1 MLATADWPLRLAL
14 NTSFDVGSQVPLK
27 TARRSNGYHRSL
39 RLGGCASL
47 AALLILVGSQSLQNA
62 TANGDTRSLSFRNTH
77 TNEKLTITYKVNGR
91 YDDEA
96 LKKLNHVLRD
106 WREDQATSMDP
117 HLLDLIWDVY
127 RDVEAT
133 EPIAIVCGYRSPGTN
148 AMLRRRSS
156 GVAKFSQHMLGKA
169 MDFYIPGVP
178 LEKLREAGLR
188 AARGGVGFY
197 PSSNFVH
204 LDTGSVRH
212 WPRMPEAELAKV
224 MAKGPITAVAA
235 RKTDTKVASA
245 RFPNPF
251 AKLFGFSGEDEEDA
265 ETLAATAP
273 AARTAE
279 AKKPAPK
286 TSEKSSEKTSAKI
299 SEKSAERP
307 AAVAAAPAATTTPAS
322 RPASQPAGSFDLAS
336 ASSRPVELRPAR
348 AAGLV
353 NGGDASANAVI
364 SERGF
369 WQTSPDNSA
378 QLSAAAKSAAAS
390 AAARVASADVAS
402 TGNTPWPAPDRAATG
417 SALSYAPASHPSS
430 PSRPAAA
437 SAQPAARTAQ
447 AAPTPQR
454 DTTVAVKRGA
464 EPQATTTPAPS
475 SASAQTLAA
484 ALAQAKAGQQ
494 FNDPWMRA
502 MIVAPSA
509 GAFMSTSLL
518 GTTDFRT
525 LSPYLQKPSSSVMM
539 TFAKD
544 DPHLGMSTQRFA
556 GTAVVF
562 VSTVTFSRRTASL
575 R

>member
-1 MLATADWPLRLAL
+1 L
-14 NTSFDVGSQVPLK
+14 NTSFDAGSQVPLK
-27 TARRSNGYHRSL
+27 TAHGSKGYHRSL
-39 RLGGCASL
+39 RLGGCAGL
-47 AALLILVGSQSLQNA
+47 AGILILLGSQSLQNA
-62 TANGDTRSLSFRNTH
+62 TANGDTRSLTLRHTH

-106 WREDQATSMDP
+106 WREDQAISMDP

-127 RDVEAT
+127 REVEAT

-178 LEKLREAGLR
+178 LERLREAGLR
-188 AARGGVGFY
+188 ASRGGVGFY

-224 MAKGPITAVAA
+224 MAKGPIKGPLTAVAS
-235 RKTDTKVASA
+235 RKTDTKVASST
-245 RFPNPF
+245 RIPNPF
-251 AKLFGFSGEDEEDA
+251 AKLFGSGEEEEDA
-265 ETLAATAP
+265 ETIAATAP

-279 AKKPAPK
+279 AKKPAAK
-286 TSEKSSEKTSAKI
+286 ANDKSAKTHDKTN
-299 SEKSAERP
+299 EKSAERP
-307 AAVAAAPAATTTPAS
+307 AVVAAAATPAPAT
-322 RPASQPAGSFDLAS
+322 RPAQQGSFDLAS

-353 NGGDASANAVI
+353 NGGDTSANAVI

-369 WQTSPDNSA
+369 WPSSPDNSA
-378 QLSAAAKSAAAS
+378 QQSAAAQSAAA
-390 AAARVASADVAS
+390 ATAGRIASADS
-402 TGNTPWPAPDRAATG
+402 TSSTPWPAPDRAATG
-417 SALSYAPASHPSS
+417 TALSYAPASHPAS

-437 SAQPAARTAQ
+437 SASTASTSSATRTTQ
-447 AAPTPQR
+447 AAPSR
-454 DTTVAVKRGA
+454 DTTVAAKRAA
-464 EPQATTTPAPS
+464 EPAKAATPAAPATT
-475 SASAQTLAA
+475 AQSLAA

-509 GAFMSTSLL
+509 GGFMSTSLL
-518 GTTDFRT
+518 GTTDFRA

-539 TFAKD
+539 TFAN
-544 DPHLGMSTQRFA
+544 DPYLGMSTQRFA

>member
-1 MLATADWPLRLAL
+1 MLATAERPLRLAL
-14 NTSFDVGSQVPLK
+14 NTSFDAGSQVPLK
-27 TARRSNGYHRSL
+27 TARRSIGHHRSL
-39 RLGGCASL
+39 RFSGCASL
-47 AALLILVGSQSLQNA
+47 AALLILLGSQSLQNA
-62 TANGDTRSLSFRNTH
+62 TANGDTRSLTLRHTH
-77 TNEKLTITYKVNGR
+77 TNEKVTITYKVNGR

-127 RDVEAT
+127 REVEAT

-169 MDFYIPGVP
+169 MDFYIPGVS

-188 AARGGVGFY
+188 ASRGGVGFY

-212 WPRMPEAELAKV
+212 WPRMPDVELAKV
-224 MAKGPITAVAA
+224 MAKGPITAVAS

-251 AKLFGFSGEDEEDA
+251 AKLFGGGEEEEDA

-279 AKKPAPK
+279 AKKPAAKAADKSTDK
-286 TSEKSSEKTSAKI
+286 TTTEKS
-299 SEKSAERP
+299 
-307 AAVAAAPAATTTPAS
+307 AAVAAAPAT
-322 RPASQPAGSFDLAS
+322 RPAQQPAGSFDLAS

-348 AAGLV
+348 ATGLV
-353 NGGDASANAVI
+353 NGGDTSANSVI

-378 QLSAAAKSAAAS
+378 QMSAAAKSAAA
-390 AAARVASADVAS
+390 RVASTDP
-402 TGNTPWPAPDRAATG
+402 TGSTPWPAPDRAATP
-417 SALSYAPASHPSS
+417 SALAYAPAGHPAS
-430 PSRPAAA
+430 PSRPTTA
-437 SAQPAARTAQ
+437 SAPTASAPSAARTAQ
-447 AAPTPQR
+447 AAPTSQR

-464 EPQATTTPAPS
+464 EPQTATPPAPT
-475 SASAQTLAA
+475 SATPQSLAA
-484 ALAQAKAGQQ
+484 ALAQAKPGQQ

-525 LSPYLQKPSSSVMM
+525 LSTYLQKPSSSVMM
-539 TFAKD
+539 TFAKN

>member
-1 MLATADWPLRLAL
+1 MLATAERPLRLAL
-14 NTSFDVGSQVPLK
+14 NTSFDAGSQVPLK
-27 TARRSNGYHRSL
+27 TARSSNGHRRSL
-39 RLGGCASL
+39 RFSGCASL
-47 AALLILVGSQSLQNA
+47 AALLILLGSQSLQNA
-62 TANGDTRSLSFRNTH
+62 TANGDTRSLTLRHTH
-77 TNEKLTITYKVNGR
+77 TNEKVTITYKVNGR

-127 RDVEAT
+127 REVEAT

-169 MDFYIPGVP
+169 LDFYIPGVS

-188 AARGGVGFY
+188 ASRGGVGFY

-212 WPRMPEAELAKV
+212 WPRMPEVELAKV
-224 MAKGPITAVAA
+224 MAKGPITAVAS

-251 AKLFGFSGEDEEDA
+251 AKLFGGGEEEEDA

-279 AKKPAPK
+279 AKKPAAKAADKSTDK
-286 TSEKSSEKTSAKI
+286 TTTEKS
-299 SEKSAERP
+299 
-307 AAVAAAPAATTTPAS
+307 AAVAAAPAT
-322 RPASQPAGSFDLAS
+322 RPAQQPAGSFDLAS

-348 AAGLV
+348 ATGLV
-353 NGGDASANAVI
+353 NGGDTSANAVI

-369 WQTSPDNSA
+369 WQASPDNSA
-378 QLSAAAKSAAAS
+378 QMSAAAKS
-390 AAARVASADVAS
+390 AAARVASADP
-402 TGNTPWPAPDRAATG
+402 TGSTPWPAPDRAATP
-417 SALSYAPASHPSS
+417 SALAYAPAGHPAS
-430 PSRPAAA
+430 PSRPTTA
-437 SAQPAARTAQ
+437 SAPSAARTAQ
-447 AAPTPQR
+447 AAPTSQR

-464 EPQATTTPAPS
+464 EPEATTPPAPTS
-475 SASAQTLAA
+475 TTAQSLAA

-509 GAFMSTSLL
+509 GGFMSTSLL
-518 GTTDFRT
+518 GATDFRT
-525 LSPYLQKPSSSVMM
+525 LSPYLQKPASSVMM
-539 TFAKD
+539 TFAKN

>member
-1 MLATADWPLRLAL
+1 
-14 NTSFDVGSQVPLK
+14 
-27 TARRSNGYHRSL
+27 
-39 RLGGCASL
+39 
-47 AALLILVGSQSLQNA
+47 
-62 TANGDTRSLSFRNTH
+62 
-77 TNEKLTITYKVNGR
+77 
-91 YDDEA
+91 
-96 LKKLNHVLRD
+96 
-106 WREDQATSMDP
+106 
-117 HLLDLIWDVY
+117 
-127 RDVEAT
+127 
-133 EPIAIVCGYRSPGTN
+133 
-148 AMLRRRSS
+148 MLRRRSS
-156 GVAKFSQHMLGKA
+156 GVAQFSQHMLGKA

-188 AARGGVGFY
+188 ASRGGVGFY

-212 WPRMPEAELAKV
+212 WPRMPEVELAKV
-224 MAKGPITAVAA
+224 MAKGPITALAS

-251 AKLFGFSGEDEEDA
+251 AKLFGGGEEEEDA

-279 AKKPAPK
+279 AKKPAAK
-286 TSEKSSEKTSAKI
+286 ASEKSTD
-299 SEKSAERP
+299 KSADRP
-307 AAVAAAPAATTTPAS
+307 AAIAAAPTQTAQVT
-322 RPASQPAGSFDLAS
+322 RPVQQPAGSFDLAS
-336 ASSRPVELRPAR
+336 ASSRPVELRPPAR
-348 AAGLV
+348 V
-353 NGGDASANAVI
+353 NGGDTSANAVI

-378 QLSAAAKSAAAS
+378 QMSAAAKSAAA
-390 AAARVASADVAS
+390 RIASVDS
-402 TGNTPWPAPDRAATG
+402 TGSTPWPAPDRAATS
-417 SALSYAPASHPSS
+417 SALAYAPAAS
-430 PSRPAAA
+430 PARPTTA
-437 SAQPAARTAQ
+437 STPTASAARTA
-447 AAPTPQR
+447 APTSQR

-464 EPQATTTPAPS
+464 EPQAITPPVPTSTT
-475 SASAQTLAA
+475 AQSLAA

-525 LSPYLQKPSSSVMM
+525 LSPYLQKPASSVMM
-539 TFAKD
+539 TFAKN

-562 VSTVTFSRRTASL
+562 ISTVTFSRRTAAL

>member
-1 MLATADWPLRLAL
+1 
-14 NTSFDVGSQVPLK
+14 
-27 TARRSNGYHRSL
+27 
-39 RLGGCASL
+39 
-47 AALLILVGSQSLQNA
+47 
-62 TANGDTRSLSFRNTH
+62 
-77 TNEKLTITYKVNGR
+77 
-91 YDDEA
+91 
-96 LKKLNHVLRD
+96 
-106 WREDQATSMDP
+106 
-117 HLLDLIWDVY
+117 
-127 RDVEAT
+127 
-133 EPIAIVCGYRSPGTN
+133 
-148 AMLRRRSS
+148 
-156 GVAKFSQHMLGKA
+156 
-169 MDFYIPGVP
+169 
-178 LEKLREAGLR
+178 LR

-224 MAKGPITAVAA
+224 IAKGPLTAVAA

-251 AKLFGFSGEDEEDA
+251 AKLFGFSGEEEEDA

-286 TSEKSSEKTSAKI
+286 TSEKTSVKT

-307 AAVAAAPAATTTPAS
+307 AAVAAAPAATTTPAT
-322 RPASQPAGSFDLAS
+322 RPAPQPAGSFDLAS

-390 AAARVASADVAS
+390 AAARVASADVPS

-464 EPQATTTPAPS
+464 EPQATTPPAPS
-475 SASAQTLAA
+475 SANAQTLAA

-539 TFAKD
+539 TFAKN

>member
-1 MLATADWPLRLAL
+1 
-14 NTSFDVGSQVPLK
+14 
-27 TARRSNGYHRSL
+27 
-39 RLGGCASL
+39 
-47 AALLILVGSQSLQNA
+47 
-62 TANGDTRSLSFRNTH
+62 
-77 TNEKLTITYKVNGR
+77 
-91 YDDEA
+91 
-96 LKKLNHVLRD
+96 
-106 WREDQATSMDP
+106 MDP
-117 HLLDLIWDVY
+117 HLFDLIWDVY
-127 RDVEAT
+127 REVEAT

-178 LEKLREAGLR
+178 LDKLREAGLR
-188 AARGGVGFY
+188 ASRGGVGFY

-204 LDTGSVRH
+204 LDTGGVRH
-212 WPRMPEAELAKV
+212 WPRMPEVELAKV
-224 MAKGPITAVAA
+224 MAKGPLTAVAS

-245 RFPNPF
+245 IRIPNPF
-251 AKLFGFSGEDEEDA
+251 AKLFGGGEEEEDA

-286 TSEKSSEKTSAKI
+286 ANDKATD
-299 SEKSAERP
+299 KSAQRP
-307 AAVAAAPAATTTPAS
+307 AAVAAAPAA
-322 RPASQPAGSFDLAS
+322 RPAQQPAGSFDLAS

-348 AAGLV
+348 PPGLV
-353 NGGDASANAVI
+353 NDTSANAVI

-369 WQTSPDNSA
+369 WQTSPDNGA
-378 QLSAAAKSAAAS
+378 QLSAAAKSAAA
-390 AAARVASADVAS
+390 RVASVDS
-402 TGNTPWPAPDRAATG
+402 TSSTPWPAPERAATG
-417 SALSYAPASHPSS
+417 SALAYAPAAHPAS
-430 PSRPAAA
+430 PARPASAQAA
-437 SAQPAARTAQ
+437 SAPSAARTAQ
-447 AAPTPQR
+447 A
-454 DTTVAVKRGA
+454 TTVAVKRGA
-464 EPQATTTPAPS
+464 EPPATT
-475 SASAQTLAA
+475 SATAQTLAA

-539 TFAKD
+539 TFAN

>member
-1 MLATADWPLRLAL
+1 M
-14 NTSFDVGSQVPLK
+14 PLK
-27 TARRSNGYHRSL
+27 TARRSNGHHRSL
-39 RLGGCASL
+39 RLGGCAGL
-47 AALLILVGSQSLQNA
+47 AGILILLGAQSLQNA

-96 LKKLNHVLRD
+96 LKKLNHVLRE

-117 HLLDLIWDVY
+117 HLLDLVWDVY
-127 RDVEAT
+127 REVEAI

-188 AARGGVGFY
+188 ASRGGVGFY

-212 WPRMPEAELAKV
+212 WPRMPEAEFAKV
-224 MAKGPITAVAA
+224 MAKGPITAVAS

-245 RFPNPF
+245 RIPNPF
-251 AKLFGFSGEDEEDA
+251 AKLFGSGEEEEDA

-279 AKKPAPK
+279 AKKPAAK
-286 TSEKSSEKTSAKI
+286 TNEKSSEKS
-299 SEKSAERP
+299 SDKSKDKPAERP
-307 AAVAAAPAATTTPAS
+307 ATVAAAPAI
-322 RPASQPAGSFDLAS
+322 QPQTGSFGLAS

-353 NGGDASANAVI
+353 NGGDTSANAVI

-369 WQTSPDNSA
+369 WPTSPDSSA
-378 QLSAAAKSAAAS
+378 QQNAAAQSTAAS
-390 AAARVASADVAS
+390 TAARIASAES
-402 TGNTPWPAPDRAATG
+402 SSSTPWPAPDRAQTG
-417 SALSYAPASHPSS
+417 GALAYAPAAHPAS
-430 PSRPAAA
+430 PSRPATGSAPTA
-437 SAQPAARTAQ
+437 STSSATRTAQ
-447 AAPTPQR
+447 AAPTQR
-454 DTTVAVKRGA
+454 DTTVAVKRGV
-464 EPQATTTPAPS
+464 EPAAATPLAPASTT
-475 SASAQTLAA
+475 AQTLAT

-539 TFAKD
+539 TFAN

-562 VSTVTFSRRTASL
+562 VSTVTFSRRTAAL

>member
-1 MLATADWPLRLAL
+1 
-14 NTSFDVGSQVPLK
+14 
-27 TARRSNGYHRSL
+27 
-39 RLGGCASL
+39 
-47 AALLILVGSQSLQNA
+47 
-62 TANGDTRSLSFRNTH
+62 
-77 TNEKLTITYKVNGR
+77 
-91 YDDEA
+91 
-96 LKKLNHVLRD
+96 
-106 WREDQATSMDP
+106 
-117 HLLDLIWDVY
+117 
-127 RDVEAT
+127 
-133 EPIAIVCGYRSPGTN
+133 
-148 AMLRRRSS
+148 
-156 GVAKFSQHMLGKA
+156 VAKFSQHMLGKA
-169 MDFYIPGVP
+169 MDFYIPGVS

-188 AARGGVGFY
+188 ASRGGVGFY

-212 WPRMPEAELAKV
+212 WPRMPETELAKV
-224 MAKGPITAVAA
+224 MAKGPITAVAS

-251 AKLFGFSGEDEEDA
+251 AKLFGGGEEEEDA

-279 AKKPAPK
+279 AKKPAAK
-286 TSEKSSEKTSAKI
+286 ASDKSTTEKS
-299 SEKSAERP
+299 
-307 AAVAAAPAATTTPAS
+307 AAVAAAPAA
-322 RPASQPAGSFDLAS
+322 RPAQQAAGNFDLAS

-348 AAGLV
+348 ATGLV
-353 NGGDASANAVI
+353 NGGDTSANAVI

-369 WQTSPDNSA
+369 WQASPDNSA
-378 QLSAAAKSAAAS
+378 QMSAAAKSAAA
-390 AAARVASADVAS
+390 RVASTDP
-402 TGNTPWPAPDRAATG
+402 TGSTPWPAPDRAATP
-417 SALSYAPASHPSS
+417 SALAYAPAGHPAS
-430 PSRPAAA
+430 PSRPTTA
-437 SAQPAARTAQ
+437 SAPIASAPSAARTAQ
-447 AAPTPQR
+447 AAPTSQR

-464 EPQATTTPAPS
+464 EPQAATAPT
-475 SASAQTLAA
+475 SATAQSLAA
-484 ALAQAKAGQQ
+484 ALAQAKPGQQ

-525 LSPYLQKPSSSVMM
+525 LSTYLQKPSSSVMM
-539 TFAKD
+539 TFAKN

>member
-1 MLATADWPLRLAL
+1 LRLAL
-14 NTSFDVGSQVPLK
+14 STSFDAGSQVPLK
-27 TARRSNGYHRSL
+27 TARRSNGHRRSL
-39 RLGGCASL
+39 RLSGCASL
-47 AALLILVGSQSLQNA
+47 AALFVLLGSQGLQNA
-62 TANGDTRSLSFRNTH
+62 TADGDTRSLTLRHTH
-77 TNEKLTITYKVNGR
+77 INEKVTITYKVNGR

-106 WREDQATSMDP
+106 WREDQAISMDP

-127 RDVEAT
+127 REVEAT

-188 AARGGVGFY
+188 ASRGGVGFY

-224 MAKGPITAVAA
+224 MAKGPITAVAS

-245 RFPNPF
+245 TRIPNPF
-251 AKLFGFSGEDEEDA
+251 AKLFGLSGEEEEDG

-279 AKKPAPK
+279 AKKPASK
-286 TSEKSSEKTSAKI
+286 ASDKAAN
-299 SEKSAERP
+299 EKSAERP
-307 AAVAAAPAATTTPAS
+307 AAVAAAPAA
-322 RPASQPAGSFDLAS
+322 RPAQQPAGSFDLAS

-348 AAGLV
+348 PTGLV
-353 NGGDASANAVI
+353 NGGNGGDTTSANTVI
-364 SERGF
+364 SERGY

-378 QLSAAAKSAAAS
+378 QMSTAAKSAAAS
-390 AAARVASADVAS
+390 ATARIAS
-402 TGNTPWPAPDRAATG
+402 TDSASSTPWPAPDRAASG
-417 SALSYAPASHPSS
+417 STLAYAPTTHPAS
-430 PSRPAAA
+430 PSRPATA
-437 SAQPAARTAQ
+437 SATTASVPSAARTAQ
-447 AAPTPQR
+447 AAPQR

-464 EPQATTTPAPS
+464 EPQVAPAAAPSAPS
-475 SASAQTLAA
+475 STTAQTLAA

-525 LSPYLQKPSSSVMM
+525 LSPYLQKPASSVMM
-539 TFAKD
+539 TFAKN
-544 DPHLGMSTQRFA
+544 DPHLGMSTQRFT

>member
-1 MLATADWPLRLAL
+1 
-14 NTSFDVGSQVPLK
+14 VPLK
-27 TARRSNGYHRSL
+27 TARTNGHRRSL
-39 RLGGCASL
+39 RFGGCASL
-47 AALLILVGSQSLQNA
+47 VALLILFGSESLQNA
-62 TANGDTRSLSFRNTH
+62 TANGDTRSLSLRHTH

-106 WREDQATSMDP
+106 WREDQTISMDP

-127 RDVEAT
+127 REVEAT

-204 LDTGSVRH
+204 LDTGGVRH

-224 MAKGPITAVAA
+224 MAKGPIKGSTTTVAS

-245 RFPNPF
+245 RIPNPF
-251 AKLFGFSGEDEEDA
+251 AKLLGSGEEEEDA

-279 AKKPAPK
+279 AKKPTPK
-286 TSEKSSEKTSAKI
+286 ASEKSGDKSND
-299 SEKSAERP
+299 KSAERP
-307 AAVAAAPAATTTPAS
+307 AAVAAAPAPAT
-322 RPASQPAGSFDLAS
+322 RPAQAAGGFDLAS

-348 AAGLV
+348 SAGLV
-353 NGGDASANAVI
+353 NGGGDTSANAVI
-364 SERGF
+364 SERGL
-369 WQTSPDNSA
+369 WPTSPDSNA
-378 QLSAAAKSAAAS
+378 QLSPSTT
-390 AAARVASADVAS
+390 ARVASANSAS
-402 TGNTPWPAPDRAATG
+402 STPWPAPDRSGTG
-417 SALSYAPASHPSS
+417 GALAYAPASQQPS
-430 PSRPAAA
+430 PTRPATAA
-437 SAQPAARTAQ
+437 LTA
-447 AAPTPQR
+447 QR

-464 EPQATTTPAPS
+464 EPSAATAPAPTV
-475 SASAQTLAA
+475 ATAQSLAA

-525 LSPYLQKPSSSVMM
+525 LSPYLQKPASSVMM
-539 TFAKD
+539 TFGN
-544 DPHLGMSTQRFA
+544 DPHLGMSTQRFT

-562 VSTVTFSRRTASL
+562 VSTVTFGRRTASL

>member
-1 MLATADWPLRLAL
+1 M
-14 NTSFDVGSQVPLK
+14 PLK
-27 TARRSNGYHRSL
+27 TARRSNGHYRSL
-39 RLGGCASL
+39 RLGGCAGL
-47 AALLILVGSQSLQNA
+47 AGILILLGAQSLQNA
-62 TANGDTRSLSFRNTH
+62 TANGDTRSLTLRHTH
-77 TNEKLTITYKVNGR
+77 TNEKVTITYKVNGR

-96 LKKLNHVLRD
+96 VKKLNHVLRD

-117 HLLDLIWDVY
+117 HLFDLIWDVY
-127 RDVEAT
+127 REVEAT

-178 LEKLREAGLR
+178 LDKLREAGLR
-188 AARGGVGFY
+188 ASRGGVGFY

-224 MAKGPITAVAA
+224 MAKGPITAVAS
-235 RKTDTKVASA
+235 RKTDTKVASST
-245 RFPNPF
+245 RIPNPF
-251 AKLFGFSGEDEEDA
+251 AKLFGGGEEEEDA

-279 AKKPAPK
+279 AKKPAAKANEKASGK
-286 TSEKSSEKTSAKI
+286 TNDKTND
-299 SEKSAERP
+299 KSAERP
-307 AAVAAAPAATTTPAS
+307 AAVAAAPAPPQT
-322 RPASQPAGSFDLAS
+322 GSFGLAS

-353 NGGDASANAVI
+353 NGGDSSANAVI

-369 WQTSPDNSA
+369 WPTSPDNSA
-378 QLSAAAKSAAAS
+378 QQSAAAQSAAAS
-390 AAARVASADVAS
+390 TAARIASADS
-402 TGNTPWPAPDRAATG
+402 SSSTPWPAPDRAPTG
-417 SALSYAPASHPSS
+417 STLAYAPAAHPAS
-430 PSRPAAA
+430 PARPAAA
-437 SAQPAARTAQ
+437 SAPAASTPSATRTAQ
-447 AAPTPQR
+447 AAPSR
-454 DTTVAVKRGA
+454 DTTVAVKRGTESPKA
-464 EPQATTTPAPS
+464 ATTPAP
-475 SASAQTLAA
+475 ASTTAQTLAA

-539 TFAKD
+539 TFAN

-562 VSTVTFSRRTASL
+562 VSTVTFSRRTAAL

>member
-1 MLATADWPLRLAL
+1 M
-14 NTSFDVGSQVPLK
+14 PLK
-27 TARRSNGYHRSL
+27 TAPRSNGHHRSL
-39 RLGGCASL
+39 RLGGCAGL

-62 TANGDTRSLSFRNTH
+62 TANGDTRSLTLRHTH
-77 TNEKLTITYKVNGR
+77 TNEKVTITYKVNGR

-96 LKKLNHVLRD
+96 LKKLNQVLRD

-117 HLLDLIWDVY
+117 HLFDLIWDVY
-127 RDVEAT
+127 REVEAT

-188 AARGGVGFY
+188 ASRGGVGFY

-224 MAKGPITAVAA
+224 MAKGPITAVAS

-245 RFPNPF
+245 RIPNPF
-251 AKLFGFSGEDEEDA
+251 AKLFGGGEEEEDA

-279 AKKPAPK
+279 AKKPAAKNNDK
-286 TSEKSSEKTSAKI
+286 TNEKSSD
-299 SEKSAERP
+299 KSKDKPAERP
-307 AAVAAAPAATTTPAS
+307 AAVAAAPAQTAA
-322 RPASQPAGSFDLAS
+322 QPQAGSFGLAS

-378 QLSAAAKSAAAS
+378 QMSAAAKS
-390 AAARVASADVAS
+390 AAARVASADS
-402 TGNTPWPAPDRAATG
+402 TSSTPWPAPDRAQTG
-417 SALSYAPASHPSS
+417 SALSYAPAAHPAS
-430 PSRPAAA
+430 PSRPATA
-437 SAQPAARTAQ
+437 SAPTASTSSAARTAQ
-447 AAPTPQR
+447 AAPTQR
-454 DTTVAVKRGA
+454 DTTVALKRGA
-464 EPQATTTPAPS
+464 EPPATTTPAP
-475 SASAQTLAA
+475 ASTTAQTLAA

-539 TFAKD
+539 TFAN

-562 VSTVTFSRRTASL
+562 ISTVTFSRRTAAL

>member
-1 MLATADWPLRLAL
+1 VSVTANKPLRLAL
-14 NTSFDVGSQVPLK
+14 NTSLTRDRMPLK
-27 TARRSNGYHRSL
+27 TARRSNGHHGSL
-39 RLGGCASL
+39 RLGGCAGL
-47 AALLILVGSQSLQNA
+47 AGILILLGAQSLQNA
-62 TANGDTRSLSFRNTH
+62 TANGDTRSLTLRHTH
-77 TNEKLTITYKVNGR
+77 TNEKVTITYKVNGR

-127 RDVEAT
+127 REVEAT

-169 MDFYIPGVP
+169 MDFYIPGVA

-188 AARGGVGFY
+188 ASRGGVGFY

-212 WPRMPEAELAKV
+212 WPRMPEAEFAKV
-224 MAKGPITAVAA
+224 MAKGPLTAVAS

-245 RFPNPF
+245 RIPNPF
-251 AKLFGFSGEDEEDA
+251 AKLFGGGEEEEDA
-265 ETLAATAP
+265 ETIAATAP

-279 AKKPAPK
+279 AKKPAAKASDPK
-286 TSEKSSEKTSAKI
+286 AK
-299 SEKSAERP
+299 EKSAERP
-307 AAVAAAPAATTTPAS
+307 AVVAAAATPVPAV
-322 RPASQPAGSFDLAS
+322 RPAQQGSFDLAS

-364 SERGF
+364 SERGM
-369 WQTSPDNSA
+369 WPTSPENGA
-378 QLSAAAKSAAAS
+378 QQSAAVKSPAAS
-390 AAARVASADVAS
+390 AAAARVASADSAS
-402 TGNTPWPAPDRAATG
+402 TGSTPWPAPDRAASGT
-417 SALSYAPASHPSS
+417 ALSYAPASHPAS

-437 SAQPAARTAQ
+437 SAPTAGTSSATRTAQ
-447 AAPTPQR
+447 AAPSR
-454 DTTVAVKRGA
+454 DTTVAVKHTA
-464 EPQATTTPAPS
+464 EPPKAAPAAPATT
-475 SASAQTLAA
+475 AQSLAA

-518 GTTDFRT
+518 GATDFRT

-539 TFAKD
+539 TFAN
-544 DPHLGMSTQRFA
+544 DPYLGMSTQRFA

-562 VSTVTFSRRTASL
+562 VSTVTFSRRTAAL

>member
-1 MLATADWPLRLAL
+1 LTRDRK
-14 NTSFDVGSQVPLK
+14 LK
-27 TARRSNGYHRSL
+27 TARSSNGHRRSL
-39 RLGGCASL
+39 RFSGCASL
-47 AALLILVGSQSLQNA
+47 AALLILLSSQSLQNA
-62 TANGDTRSLSFRNTH
+62 TANGDTRSLTLRHTH
-77 TNEKLTITYKVNGR
+77 TNEKVTITFKVNGR

-106 WREDQATSMDP
+106 WREDQAISMDP
-117 HLLDLIWDVY
+117 HLFDLIWDVY
-127 RDVEAT
+127 REVEAT

-169 MDFYIPGVP
+169 IDFYIPGVP

-188 AARGGVGFY
+188 ASRGGVGFY

-212 WPRMPEAELAKV
+212 WPRMPEVELAKV
-224 MAKGPITAVAA
+224 MAKGPITAVAS

-251 AKLFGFSGEDEEDA
+251 AKLFGGGEEEEDA

-279 AKKPAPK
+279 AKKPAAK
-286 TSEKSSEKTSAKI
+286 ASEKSND
-299 SEKSAERP
+299 KSAERP
-307 AAVAAAPAATTTPAS
+307 AAVAATPAA
-322 RPASQPAGSFDLAS
+322 RPAPQPAGSFDLAS
-336 ASSRPVELRPAR
+336 ASSRPVELRPPAR
-348 AAGLV
+348 V
-353 NGGDASANAVI
+353 NGGDTSANAVI

-378 QLSAAAKSAAAS
+378 QMSAAAKSAAA
-390 AAARVASADVAS
+390 RIASADP
-402 TGNTPWPAPDRAATG
+402 TGSTPWPAPDRAATG
-417 SALSYAPASHPSS
+417 SALAYAPAAHPAS
-430 PSRPAAA
+430 PSRPTTPSAPAA
-437 SAQPAARTAQ
+437 SAPSATRTAQ
-447 AAPTPQR
+447 AAPTR

-464 EPQATTTPAPS
+464 EPQAATPPVPT
-475 SASAQTLAA
+475 SATAQSLAA

-525 LSPYLQKPSSSVMM
+525 LSPYLQKPASSVMM
-539 TFAKD
+539 TFAKN

>member
-1 MLATADWPLRLAL
+1 M
-14 NTSFDVGSQVPLK
+14 PLK
-27 TARRSNGYHRSL
+27 TARRSVGHHRSL
-39 RLGGCASL
+39 RLGGCAGL
-47 AALLILVGSQSLQNA
+47 AGILILLGAQSLQNA
-62 TANGDTRSLSFRNTH
+62 TANGDTRSLTLRHTH
-77 TNEKLTITYKVNGR
+77 TNEKVTITYKVNGR

-96 LKKLNHVLRD
+96 LKKLNQVLRD

-127 RDVEAT
+127 REVEAT

-156 GVAKFSQHMLGKA
+156 GVAQFSQHMLGKA
-169 MDFYIPGVP
+169 MDFYIPGVS

-188 AARGGVGFY
+188 ASRGGVGFY

-212 WPRMPEAELAKV
+212 WPRMPEAEIAKV
-224 MAKGPITAVAA
+224 MAKGPITAVAS

-251 AKLFGFSGEDEEDA
+251 AKLFGGGEEEEDA
-265 ETLAATAP
+265 ETLAASAP

-286 TSEKSSEKTSAKI
+286 ANEKTSGKTND
-299 SEKSAERP
+299 KSAERP
-307 AAVAAAPAATTTPAS
+307 AAVAAAPA
-322 RPASQPAGSFDLAS
+322 QPQTGSFGLAS

-353 NGGDASANAVI
+353 NGGDSSANAVI

-369 WQTSPDNSA
+369 WQTSPDISA
-378 QLSAAAKSAAAS
+378 QMSAAAKS
-390 AAARVASADVAS
+390 AAARVASADS
-402 TGNTPWPAPDRAATG
+402 TSSTPWPAPDRAPTG
-417 SALSYAPASHPSS
+417 NTLAYAPASHPATPARPVAGSAPTISTPS
-430 PSRPAAA
+430 PT
-437 SAQPAARTAQ
+437 RTAQ
-447 AAPTPQR
+447 AAPTQR

-464 EPQATTTPAPS
+464 EPQAATPPAPT
-475 SASAQTLAA
+475 SATPQSLAA
-484 ALAQAKAGQQ
+484 ALSQAKAGQQ

-525 LSPYLQKPSSSVMM
+525 LSTYLQKPSSSVMM
-539 TFAKD
+539 TFAKN

>member
-1 MLATADWPLRLAL
+1 LVLL
-14 NTSFDVGSQVPLK
+14 GS
-27 TARRSNGYHRSL
+27 H
-39 RLGGCASL
+39 
-47 AALLILVGSQSLQNA
+47 SLQNA
-62 TANGDTRSLSFRNTH
+62 TANGDTRSLTLRHTH
-77 TNEKLTITYKVNGR
+77 TNEKVTITYKVNGR

-106 WREDQATSMDP
+106 WREDQAISMDP

-127 RDVEAT
+127 REVEAT

-188 AARGGVGFY
+188 ASRGGVGFY

-212 WPRMPEAELAKV
+212 WPRMPEVELAKV
-224 MAKGPITAVAA
+224 MAKGPLTAVAS

-245 RFPNPF
+245 RIPNPF
-251 AKLFGFSGEDEEDA
+251 AKLFGGGEEEEDA
-265 ETLAATAP
+265 ETIAATAP

-279 AKKPAPK
+279 AKKPAAK
-286 TSEKSSEKTSAKI
+286 TNDAKAK
-299 SEKSAERP
+299 EKSAERP
-307 AAVAAAPAATTTPAS
+307 AVVAAAATPAPAA
-322 RPASQPAGSFDLAS
+322 RPAQQPAGSFGLAS

-353 NGGDASANAVI
+353 NDTSANAVI

-369 WQTSPDNSA
+369 WPTSPENSA
-378 QLSAAAKSAAAS
+378 QQSAAAQSAAAS
-390 AAARVASADVAS
+390 TAARIASADS
-402 TGNTPWPAPDRAATG
+402 TSSTPWPAPDRAASGT
-417 SALSYAPASHPSS
+417 ALSYAPASHPAS

-437 SAQPAARTAQ
+437 SAPTAASATRTAQ
-447 AAPTPQR
+447 AAPTQR

-464 EPQATTTPAPS
+464 EPPKAATPAP
-475 SASAQTLAA
+475 ASTTAQSLAA

-539 TFAKD
+539 TFAN

-562 VSTVTFSRRTASL
+562 VSTVTFSRRTAAL

>member
-1 MLATADWPLRLAL
+1 MLATADRPSRLAL

-27 TARRSNGYHRSL
+27 TARRSNSHHRSL

-117 HLLDLIWDVY
+117 HLLDLVWDVY
-127 RDVEAT
+127 REVEAT

-188 AARGGVGFY
+188 ASRGGVGFY

-224 MAKGPITAVAA
+224 MAKGPITAIAS

-251 AKLFGFSGEDEEDA
+251 AKLFGGGEEEEDA

-279 AKKPAPK
+279 AKKPAAKANDPK
-286 TSEKSSEKTSAKI
+286 INNPKANDPKAK
-299 SEKSAERP
+299 EKSAERP
-307 AAVAAAPAATTTPAS
+307 AVAAAAPATAVPAA
-322 RPASQPAGSFDLAS
+322 RPAQQGSFDLAS
-336 ASSRPVELRPAR
+336 ASSRPVEPRPAR

-353 NGGDASANAVI
+353 SGNASANSVI

-369 WQTSPDNSA
+369 WPTSPDNSA
-378 QLSAAAKSAAAS
+378 QQSAATQSTAAS
-390 AAARVASADVAS
+390 GTARIASADSAS
-402 TGNTPWPAPDRAATG
+402 TGSTPWPAPDRAGTNG
-417 SALSYAPASHPSS
+417 ALAYAPAANPTS
-430 PSRPAAA
+430 PARPTTANTQAA
-437 SAQPAARTAQ
+437 STPSARTAQ
-447 AAPTPQR
+447 AAPTQR

-464 EPQATTTPAPS
+464 APQAATPPAP
-475 SASAQTLAA
+475 ASTTAQTLAA

-509 GAFMSTSLL
+509 GAYMSTSLL

-539 TFAKD
+539 TFAN

>member
-1 MLATADWPLRLAL
+1 M
-14 NTSFDVGSQVPLK
+14 
-27 TARRSNGYHRSL
+27 
-39 RLGGCASL
+39 
-47 AALLILVGSQSLQNA
+47 LILLGAQSLQNA
-62 TANGDTRSLSFRNTH
+62 TANGDTRSLTLRHTH
-77 TNEKLTITYKVNGR
+77 TNEKVTITYKVNGR

-127 RDVEAT
+127 REVEAT

-188 AARGGVGFY
+188 ASRGGVGFY

-224 MAKGPITAVAA
+224 MAKGPITAVAS

-245 RFPNPF
+245 RIPNPF
-251 AKLFGFSGEDEEDA
+251 AKLFGGGEEEEDA

-273 AARTAE
+273 AARTAD
-279 AKKPAPK
+279 AKKPAAK
-286 TSEKSSEKTSAKI
+286 ANEKSSDKTKD
-299 SEKSAERP
+299 KPPERP
-307 AAVAAAPAATTTPAS
+307 AAVAAAPAAVTPVPTA
-322 RPASQPAGSFDLAS
+322 RPAQQPAGSFGLAS

-353 NGGDASANAVI
+353 NGGDTSANAVI

-369 WQTSPDNSA
+369 WPTSPDNSA
-378 QLSAAAKSAAAS
+378 QQSAAAQSTATSAA
-390 AAARVASADVAS
+390 RIASADSAS
-402 TGNTPWPAPDRAATG
+402 TGSTPWPAPDRAASGT
-417 SALSYAPASHPSS
+417 ALSYAPASHPAS

-437 SAQPAARTAQ
+437 SAPTAGAPSATRTAQ
-447 AAPTPQR
+447 AAPSR
-454 DTTVAVKRGA
+454 DTTVAVKRAA
-464 EPQATTTPAPS
+464 EPPKAAATPAP
-475 SASAQTLAA
+475 ASTTAQSLAA

-539 TFAKD
+539 TFAN
-544 DPHLGMSTQRFA
+544 DPYLGMSTQKFA

-562 VSTVTFSRRTASL
+562 VSTVTFSRRTAAL

>member
-1 MLATADWPLRLAL
+1 MLVTADRPLRLAL
-14 NTSFDVGSQVPLK
+14 NTSSDAGSQVPLK
-27 TARRSNGYHRSL
+27 TARRSNGHHRSL
-39 RLGGCASL
+39 RVSGCASF
-47 AALLILVGSQSLQNA
+47 AALLILLGSQSLQNA
-62 TANGDTRSLSFRNTH
+62 TANGDTRSLTLRHTH
-77 TNEKLTITYKVNGR
+77 TNEKVTITYKVNGR

-127 RDVEAT
+127 REVEAT

-169 MDFYIPGVP
+169 MDFYIPGVS

-188 AARGGVGFY
+188 ASRGGVGFY

-212 WPRMPEAELAKV
+212 WPRMPEAEIAKV
-224 MAKGPITAVAA
+224 MAKGPITAVAS

-251 AKLFGFSGEDEEDA
+251 AKLFGGGEEEEDA

-279 AKKPAPK
+279 AKKPAAK
-286 TSEKSSEKTSAKI
+286 AGDKSNQKSSD
-299 SEKSAERP
+299 KSAERP
-307 AAVAAAPAATTTPAS
+307 AAVAAVPAQTAQVAPAQVT
-322 RPASQPAGSFDLAS
+322 RPAQQPAGSFDLAS

-348 AAGLV
+348 ATGLV
-353 NGGDASANAVI
+353 NGGDASANSVI

-378 QLSAAAKSAAAS
+378 QMSAAAKS
-390 AAARVASADVAS
+390 AAARVASADP
-402 TGNTPWPAPDRAATG
+402 TGSTPWPAPDRAATP
-417 SALSYAPASHPSS
+417 SALAYAPAAHPGS
-430 PSRPAAA
+430 PARPATTPTA
-437 SAQPAARTAQ
+437 SAPSAARTAQ
-447 AAPTPQR
+447 AAPTSQR

-464 EPQATTTPAPS
+464 EPQTATATPPAPT
-475 SASAQTLAA
+475 SATPQSLAA
-484 ALAQAKAGQQ
+484 ALSQAKAGQQ

-525 LSPYLQKPSSSVMM
+525 LSTYLQKPSSSVMM
-539 TFAKD
+539 TFAKN

>member
-1 MLATADWPLRLAL
+1 
-14 NTSFDVGSQVPLK
+14 
-27 TARRSNGYHRSL
+27 
-39 RLGGCASL
+39 
-47 AALLILVGSQSLQNA
+47 
-62 TANGDTRSLSFRNTH
+62 
-77 TNEKLTITYKVNGR
+77 
-91 YDDEA
+91 
-96 LKKLNHVLRD
+96 
-106 WREDQATSMDP
+106 MDP
-117 HLLDLIWDVY
+117 HLFDLIWDVY
-127 RDVEAT
+127 REVEAT

-188 AARGGVGFY
+188 ASRGGVGFY

-224 MAKGPITAVAA
+224 MAKGPIKGSTTAVAA
-235 RKTDTKVASA
+235 AKTDTKVASA
-245 RFPNPF
+245 PRIANPF
-251 AKLFGFSGEDEEDA
+251 AKLFGLSGEEEEDA

-279 AKKPAPK
+279 VKKPAPK
-286 TSEKSSEKTSAKI
+286 A

-307 AAVAAAPAATTTPAS
+307 AAVAAAPPQATQAA
-322 RPASQPAGSFDLAS
+322 RPAQQPAGSFDLAS

-348 AAGLV
+348 PPGLV
-353 NGGDASANAVI
+353 NGGDTSANAVI
-364 SERGF
+364 SERGY
-369 WQTSPDNSA
+369 WQTSPDSSA
-378 QLSAAAKSAAAS
+378 QMSAAAKSAAT
-390 AAARVASADVAS
+390 ARVASADS
-402 TGNTPWPAPDRAATG
+402 TSSTPWPAPDRAGTG
-417 SALSYAPASHPSS
+417 SALAYAPAAHPAS
-430 PSRPAAA
+430 PSRPATASTPTA
-437 SAQPAARTAQ
+437 SAPPAARTAQ

-454 DTTVAVKRGA
+454 DTTVAVKHST
-464 EPQATTTPAPS
+464 EPPAPPAPT
-475 SASAQTLAA
+475 SATAQSLAA

-539 TFAKD
+539 TFAKT
-544 DPHLGMSTQRFA
+544 DPHLGMSTQRFT

-562 VSTVTFSRRTASL
+562 VSTVTFSRRTAAL

>member
-1 MLATADWPLRLAL
+1 MLATADRPLRLAL
-14 NTSFDVGSQVPLK
+14 NTSFDAGSQVPLK
-27 TARRSNGYHRSL
+27 TARSSNGYHRSL
-39 RLGGCASL
+39 RLSGCAGL
-47 AALLILVGSQSLQNA
+47 AGLLILLGSQSLQNA
-62 TANGDTRSLSFRNTH
+62 TANGDTRSLTLRHTH
-77 TNEKLTITYKVNGR
+77 TNEKVTITYKVNGR

-127 RDVEAT
+127 REVEAT

-156 GVAKFSQHMLGKA
+156 GVAQFSQHMLGKA
-169 MDFYIPGVP
+169 MDFYIPGVS

-188 AARGGVGFY
+188 ASRGGVGFY

-212 WPRMPEAELAKV
+212 WPRMPETELAKV
-224 MAKGPITAVAA
+224 MAKGPITGPITAVAS

-251 AKLFGFSGEDEEDA
+251 AKLFGGGEEEEDA
-265 ETLAATAP
+265 ETLAATTP

-279 AKKPAPK
+279 AKKPAARA
-286 TSEKSSEKTSAKI
+286 SEKSSDKTTT
-299 SEKSAERP
+299 EKS
-307 AAVAAAPAATTTPAS
+307 AAVAAAAPA
-322 RPASQPAGSFDLAS
+322 RPVQQPAGSFDLAS

-348 AAGLV
+348 ATGLV
-353 NGGDASANAVI
+353 NGGDTSANAVI

-378 QLSAAAKSAAAS
+378 QMSAAAKSAAA
-390 AAARVASADVAS
+390 RVASAEP
-402 TGNTPWPAPDRAATG
+402 TGSTPWPAPDRAATG
-417 SALSYAPASHPSS
+417 SALAYAPAAHPAS
-430 PSRPAAA
+430 PARPNTA
-437 SAQPAARTAQ
+437 SAPTAATPARTAQ
-447 AAPTPQR
+447 AAPTSQR

-464 EPQATTTPAPS
+464 EPPAAPAATAPT
-475 SASAQTLAA
+475 SATAQSLAA
-484 ALAQAKAGQQ
+484 ALGQAKAGQQ

-525 LSPYLQKPSSSVMM
+525 LSPYLQKPASSVMM
-539 TFAKD
+539 TFAKN

-562 VSTVTFSRRTASL
+562 ISTVTFSRRTASL

>member
-1 MLATADWPLRLAL
+1 MWRRLQPWRLAL

-27 TARRSNGYHRSL
+27 TARRSNGHRRSL
-39 RLGGCASL
+39 RFSGCASL
-47 AALLILVGSQSLQNA
+47 AALLILLQNA
-62 TANGDTRSLSFRNTH
+62 TANGDTRSLTLRHTH

-188 AARGGVGFY
+188 ASRGGVGFY

-224 MAKGPITAVAA
+224 MAKGPIKGPLTAVAS
-235 RKTDTKVASA
+235 RKTDTAKVASA
-245 RFPNPF
+245 RIPNPF
-251 AKLFGFSGEDEEDA
+251 AKLFGSGEDEEDA

-286 TSEKSSEKTSAKI
+286 TSDKSSEKSSDKT
-299 SEKSAERP
+299 KSAERP
-307 AAVAAAPAATTTPAS
+307 AAVAAAPTA
-322 RPASQPAGSFDLAS
+322 RPAQQAAGGFDLAS

-348 AAGLV
+348 STGLV
-353 NGGDASANAVI
+353 NGGGDTSANAVV

-369 WQTSPDNSA
+369 WQSSPDSGA
-378 QLSAAAKSAAAS
+378 QLSAAAKSAAAH
-390 AAARVASADVAS
+390 VASAEP
-402 TGNTPWPAPDRAATG
+402 TGSTPWPAPDRAASG
-417 SALSYAPASHPSS
+417 STLAYAPTAHPASPA
-430 PSRPAAA
+430 RPANTSTPTASASSTARTPQAA
-437 SAQPAARTAQ
+437 S
-447 AAPTPQR
+447 TPQR

-464 EPQATTTPAPS
+464 EPPAATTPLAPT
-475 SASAQTLAA
+475 ATTAQTLAA

-525 LSPYLQKPSSSVMM
+525 LSPYLQKPAASVMM
-539 TFAKD
+539 TFAN
-544 DPHLGMSTQRFA
+544 DPHLGMSTQRFT

>member
-1 MLATADWPLRLAL
+1 
-14 NTSFDVGSQVPLK
+14 VPLK
-27 TARRSNGYHRSL
+27 TARSSNGHRSL
-39 RLGGCASL
+39 RFGGCAGL
-47 AALLILVGSQSLQNA
+47 AGLLILLGSQSLQNA
-62 TANGDTRSLSFRNTH
+62 TANGDTRAISLRHTH

-96 LKKLNHVLRD
+96 LKKLNQVLRD
-106 WREDQATSMDP
+106 WREDQAISMDP
-117 HLLDLIWDVY
+117 HLFDLIWDVY
-127 RDVEAT
+127 REVEAT

-188 AARGGVGFY
+188 ASRGGVGFY

-212 WPRMPEAELAKV
+212 WPRMPDVELAKV
-224 MAKGPITAVAA
+224 MAKGPITAVAS

-245 RFPNPF
+245 RIPNPF
-251 AKLFGFSGEDEEDA
+251 AKLFGGGEEEEDA

-279 AKKPAPK
+279 AKKPAAK
-286 TSEKSSEKTSAKI
+286 ANEKS
-299 SEKSAERP
+299 P
-307 AAVAAAPAATTTPAS
+307 AAVAAAPAA
-322 RPASQPAGSFDLAS
+322 RPAQQPAGSFDLAS

-348 AAGLV
+348 ATGLV
-353 NGGDASANAVI
+353 NGGDTSANAVI

-378 QLSAAAKSAAAS
+378 QLSAATKS
-390 AAARVASADVAS
+390 AAARVASAESAV
-402 TGNTPWPAPDRAATG
+402 TGSTPWPAPERAAATG
-417 SALSYAPASHPSS
+417 STLAYAPAAS
-430 PSRPAAA
+430 PSRPATA
-437 SAQPAARTAQ
+437 SAPTAGAPSPARTAQ

-454 DTTVAVKRGA
+454 DTTVAVKRGDESPA
-464 EPQATTTPAPS
+464 ATLPTSATP
-475 SASAQTLAA
+475 QTLAA

-509 GAFMSTSLL
+509 GGFMSTSLL

-525 LSPYLQKPSSSVMM
+525 LSPYMQKPASSVMM
-539 TFAKD
+539 TFAK